1 MSGAGRQL
9 FVLIVAYLCIAVSL
23 PSPTVPGIGGFLPV
37 TQGDSCQLAQLT
49 LSPCVA
55 ALVISFNL
63 SVHAYVRSSDAA
75 WPAQV
80 EKFSVRRQV

>member
-1 MSGAGRQL
+1 MYVSGAGRQL
-9 FVLIVAYLCIAVSL
+9 FVLIVAYLCTAAAL
-23 PSPTVPGIGGFLPV
+23 PSPTVPGIGGFLAV

-63 SVHAYVRSSDAA
+63 SVHAYIMQECSMHYAVTRSIATK
-75 WPAQV
+75 
-80 EKFSVRRQV
+80 E